1 MCACPSKWP
10 RPPTGSSR
18 GRSGRL
24 VGSACRTGGG
34 RPSLRP
40 HPRPCAP
47 RGTGD
52 PRSRRPAPRSRVEAG
67 PRARRRARAPRG
79 AADPDR
85 GTPVRRSTAR
95 QELASQ
101 LEALHRAECHK
112 GFTEQ
117 ISTRVK
123 VRPELAKA
131 LASARQFKE
140 AAPDTPVI
148 LTVHELK
155 RLAGNAAELMKTS
168 RCGLRSPRLRGH
180 GRR

>member
-1 MCACPSKWP
+1 M
-10 RPPTGSSR
+10 
-18 GRSGRL
+18 
-24 VGSACRTGGG
+24 
-34 RPSLRP
+34 
-40 HPRPCAP
+40 
-47 RGTGD
+47 
-52 PRSRRPAPRSRVEAG
+52 PAPRAERPIRIG
-67 PRARRRARAPRG
+67 YAR
-79 AADPDR
+79 
-85 GTPVRRSTAR
+85 TPTAR

-101 LEALHRAECHK
+101 LEPLHRAECHEVFK
-112 GFTEQ
+112 EQ

-131 LASARQFKE
+131 LAQARQFKE

>member
-1 MCACPSKWP
+1 M
-10 RPPTGSSR
+10 
-18 GRSGRL
+18 
-24 VGSACRTGGG
+24 
-34 RPSLRP
+34 
-40 HPRPCAP
+40 
-47 RGTGD
+47 
-52 PRSRRPAPRSRVEAG
+52 EAG

-101 LEALHRAECHK
+101 LEPLHRAECHK
-112 GFTEQ
+112 VFKEQ

-131 LASARQFKE
+131 LAPARQFKE